1 MFLFL
6 CSRHRGVQYASPGKG
21 SSPKHPGGVK
31 QVKASPLY
39 QVVNIKSCNMWDR
52 TDVQRE
58 MEPRDEGE
66 DVTFTFSSSS
76 NKQDAKSKTPMV
88 NGSDVSCDN
97 ILDSC
102 SEDDGGEWMEC
113 KTANT
118 DSGSNAECASSCSTT
133 RKLPNS
139 ILASLDRRHCLS
151 VGSGLN
157 EGDIA
162 SSREAHETKVTEES
176 RGGSPLLEASGGGS
190 SLLEESGGGSPL
202 IEESGGGSPLLDSAA
217 VNSLHI
223 SEVMNEDSKECTV
236 METDLSEAG
245 LLGGSSTENQQCR
258 SQEHDFVVEHA
269 SSVIRCEC
277 FIPLSPTTGTPA
289 AVPAESCSMCA
300 RLYQLPAP
308 DGSLSETG
316 AVTRSPNTPS
326 QTQQSPTDGTGL
338 RSSTPVIFQ
347 SPPDA
352 SAWISPILTASN
364 SPKLLMF
371 TDHRKQHSL
380 VKGMMAEVRMY
391 VVCMCARIV
400 DLVWRHT

>member
-1 MFLFL
+1 MLYWYDQQKQFFWWICSILFLFL

-39 QVVNIKSCNMWDR
+39 QVVNIKSSNMWDR

-58 MEPRDEGE
+58 MEPRDEVE

-97 ILDSC
+97 ILDFC

-157 EGDIA
+157 DGDIA

-176 RGGSPLLEASGGGS
+176 RGGSPLL
-190 SLLEESGGGSPL
+190 
-202 IEESGGGSPLLDSAA
+202 DSAA
-217 VNSLHI
+217 MNSLHI

-269 SSVIRCEC
+269 SSVVRCEC

-308 DGSLSETG
+308 DGSLSATG

-326 QTQQSPTDGTGL
+326 QTQQSPADGTGL

-380 VKGMMAEVRMY
+380 VKGMMAEVRTY
-391 VVCMCARIV
+391 VRTYACV
-400 DLVWRHT
+400 HES